1 MRRLSVLSTLLVPV
15 LTFTLAG
22 LIGCGGTDAD
32 KSGSGPGT
40 AKRVPGAG
48 DEQSGETKR
57 IIILTNGES
66 PFWDAARQGLEA
78 AKKDLKLGDAGLDA
92 TLEVNDGTEE
102 GQLER
107 LRQYASQPDIVA
119 VGVSVTKEDNAAIA
133 RQLREMKDK
142 GIYIITVDSD
152 VNRSRFR
159 DSRIAYVGTDNVE
172 AGRELGRCAKLLRPE
187 GGEYVTFVGFTS
199 AQNAKERVQGF
210 EEGAGDKFIQ
220 KDNMGDELD
229 RTRAKDNVRTAFT
242 NHPKLNTLVGIWSYN
257 APAIV
262 GVIEAEKKAER
273 GAKEISI
280 VTFDAEPGAIKK
292 MAEGWIDAMVVQNPY
307 QMGYQGVRLMNALVR
322 KDQKTVDEM
331 LVGKSKEGDLVDTGI
346 KIVVPDAG
354 SPLKPETFTN
364 KEKKIEGYKLSDF
377 QKWLQ
382 EFNLTGS

>member
-1 MRRLSVLSTLLVPV
+1 MRRNGFIVVCLFAATVL
-15 LTFTLAG
+15 
-22 LIGCGGTDAD
+22 LIGSCAKPIHTQAERYVFVATNIDLPYWQEAQAGFLDAANELGVRAQLIGPQGYQPNAELVTFRQAVEEQPTGICLSAARPEIFKEQIDKAIAAGIPVICVDAD
-32 KSGSGPGT
+32 SPDS
-40 AKRVPGAG
+40 KR
-48 DEQSGETKR
+48 
-57 IIILTNGES
+57 L
-66 PFWDAARQGLEA
+66 
-78 AKKDLKLGDAGLDA
+78 
-92 TLEVNDGTEE
+92 
-102 GQLER
+102 
-107 LRQYASQPDIVA
+107 
-119 VGVSVTKEDNAAIA
+119 
-133 RQLREMKDK
+133 
-142 GIYIITVDSD
+142 
-152 VNRSRFR
+152 
-159 DSRIAYVGTDNVE
+159 AYVGTDNVE
-172 AGRELGRCAKLLRPE
+172 GGRELGRCAKLLRPE

-210 EEGAGDKFIQ
+210 AEGAGDKFVQ

-273 GAKEISI
+273 AAKEISI

-307 QMGYQGVRLMNALVR
+307 QMGYQGIRLMNALVR

-346 KIVVPDAG
+346 KVVVPDSG